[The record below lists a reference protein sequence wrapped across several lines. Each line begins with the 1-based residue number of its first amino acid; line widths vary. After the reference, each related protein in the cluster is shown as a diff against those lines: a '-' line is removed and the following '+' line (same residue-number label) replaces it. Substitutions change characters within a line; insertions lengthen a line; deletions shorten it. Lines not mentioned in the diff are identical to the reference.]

1 MSYRKVVKKMNQ
13 SDVLTIMLTSIK
25 EDNYLMAKQI
35 GMTEEEIKESFDKSE
50 NGLSFIVMNLY
61 NRMKEKGIIS

>member
-1 MSYRKVVKKMNQ
+1 MNQ

-25 EDNYLMAKQI
+25 EDNYFMAKQI

>member
-1 MSYRKVVKKMNQ
+1 MNQ

>member
-1 MSYRKVVKKMNQ
+1 
-13 SDVLTIMLTSIK
+13 MLTSIK

>member
-1 MSYRKVVKKMNQ
+1 
-13 SDVLTIMLTSIK
+13 MLTSIK
-25 EDNYLMAKQI
+25 EDNYFMAKQI